1 MKLQLLFFATML
13 VIMQSCQNAMK
24 LSLDGDYNGA
34 IEMAAKKI
42 EKNKA
47 KEKDIEAL
55 IRSVKN
61 SYTIDMEEL
70 KIAEASTA
78 PDKWANINRIHQRI
92 KNRQY
97 LLFNMEKFNFQG
109 QTIELPLVKNIVT
122 LEENSREKAGEYYYS
137 IAENKYQAA
146 LARNDKNA
154 ARQAFTDYNKV
165 NEFFVYY
172 KDKNEHQNNAY
183 FLGSTKV
190 FFNLKNESGKKL
202 PENFEFN
209 VNRLPVDD
217 LNQNWVVYYSEP
229 KEGMKPDYIIE
240 TKIKSIVVGPNQT
253 GTRTYAEQIN
263 VIDGYRDIRD
273 ANGNIL
279 KEEIWKAVRAEVQE
293 TQRYKEAQI
302 GGVMEYKD
310 SSGRIVKSEP
320 IGFKAVY
327 SNSTAQFRGDQRA
340 LSQESIQKIQNTT
353 TNFPTDD
360 EIINYSGIQLQ
371 SAIKS
376 TLIQNRALIQ

>member
-1 MKLQLLFFATML
+1 M
-13 VIMQSCQNAMK
+13 
-24 LSLDGDYNGA
+24 
-34 IEMAAKKI
+34 
-42 EKNKA
+42 
-47 KEKDIEAL
+47 
-55 IRSVKN
+55 
-61 SYTIDMEEL
+61 
-70 KIAEASTA
+70 
-78 PDKWANINRIHQRI
+78 
-92 KNRQY
+92 
-97 LLFNMEKFNFQG
+97 
-109 QTIELPLVKNIVT
+109 
-122 LEENSREKAGEYYYS
+122 
-137 IAENKYQAA
+137 
-146 LARNDKNA
+146 
-154 ARQAFTDYNKV
+154 

-190 FFNLKNESGKKL
+190 FFNLKKESGKKL

-353 TNFPTDD
+353 TN
-360 EIINYSGIQLQ
+360 
-371 SAIKS
+371 
-376 TLIQNRALIQ
+376 